1 MKSQLLQHVI
11 DHYLNSGDFNG
22 IPYSSLLEKLV
33 IQETQIFSVLLE
45 LIAEDQ
51 IEIMYGDYHPN
62 PHIKAWAGKDKEG
75 QLDKLQNSQLLNQ
88 ACVYPASKALADVSD
103 IPEKYS
109 GKPYSMELA
118 FGAGQLDFRSFNL
131 EILEMYRND
140 PRYHYD
146 NDDISGW
153 ISASDGK
160 SDGMAS
166 SDSVYL
172 QTFGFSY
179 TDDFDRAVA
188 VYVRYLH
195 DLSPEHQQMWK
206 AKELQGDYKL
216 HPDYHRNTMGHWGT
230 KLSIFDAFT
239 RELEVINQMCS
250 KMNMPNLFKETFFE
264 EQRPREFGFLLRPTL
279 KEFNIFVELLD
290 KMMSQNIKK
299 DFFRGEIDLETEQ
312 ERKDGK
318 TIVSQKGTIQL
329 LEEWIRKLFKPE
341 DPKPLLA
348 LFSTFK
354 DIRRLR
360 QNPAH
365 SVTENE
371 FDQKYFK
378 EQRHLIK
385 KAFVAVR
392 TIRLIFANHPMVRC
406 DPPEINE
413 FLFKGEIWDF

>member
-1 MKSQLLQHVI
+1 MKSQLLQLVVE
-11 DHYLNSGDFNG
+11 HYLNSRDFNG
-22 IPYSSLLEKLV
+22 IPYSSLIEKLG
-33 IQETQIFSVLLE
+33 IQETEIVPVLSE

-51 IEIMYGDYHPN
+51 IEIMYGDYQPN

-88 ACVYPASKALADVSD
+88 ACVYPASKPLADVSD
-103 IPEKYS
+103 IPEKYA

-118 FGAGQLDFRSFNL
+118 LGAGQLDFRSFNL
-131 EILEMYRND
+131 DILEMYRND

-188 VYVRYLH
+188 VYVRYLD

-250 KMNMPNLFKETFFE
+250 KMNMPDLFKENFCE

-279 KEFNIFVELLD
+279 HEFNSFNHLLD
-290 KMMSQNIKK
+290 KMMSDNLNKN
-299 DFFRGEIDLETEQ
+299 FFRGEIDLETEQ
-312 ERKDGK
+312 ERRDGK
-318 TIVSQKGTIQL
+318 IIVSQKGTIQL
-329 LEEWIRKLFKPE
+329 LEEWTNKNWKPA
-341 DPKPLLA
+341 DPKPLLT

-354 DIRRLR
+354 EIRKLR

-365 SVTENE
+365 SVKENE
-371 FDQKYFK
+371 FDQSYFK
-378 EQRHLIK
+378 EQRNLIK
-385 KAFVAVR
+385 KAYVAVR
-392 TIRLIFANHPMVRC
+392 TIRLMLANHPMVRY